1 MPDAPA
7 VDRGDD
13 GLGDARQRSSG
24 DPAQTVLEAFAADH
38 RSDVLPFGRMS
49 FQVGTGGERI
59 AGAGDDRDAKRIA
72 TVRRRLRST
81 GPPPHADV
89 LW

>member
-1 MPDAPA
+1 
-7 VDRGDD
+7 
-13 GLGDARQRSSG
+13 
-24 DPAQTVLEAFAADH
+24 
-38 RSDVLPFGRMS
+38 MS